1 MVEGCNL
8 TSSLVVVYVVFELY
22 LSFLLGMFLLLPQH
36 FSCV

>member
-1 MVEGCNL
+1 MVEGCSL
-8 TSSLVVVYVVFELY
+8 ASSLDVVCVVFELY